1 MLCYG
6 AKIDGDFSQPRA
18 LVGGHFISALVGV
31 SITKLFNLLPVQDTF
46 NSLRWVVGSLS
57 TAISIV
63 TMQFTKTTQPPAG
76 ATALLAAVNQ
86 EVYAMSWYYLP
97 VVLLSSML
105 ILTTACIINN
115 VQRQYPTFWFTKHK
129 GCTERDPEP
138 GIGGCAMNLGDRI
151 KLEILQPAVVRD

>member
-31 SITKLFNLLPVQDTF
+31 SITKLFNLLPAQETSH
-46 NSLRWVVGSLS
+46 SLRWVAGSLS
-57 TAISIV
+57 TATAILAMQIS
-63 TMQFTKTTQPPAG
+63 QTTHPPAG

-86 EVYAMSWYYLP
+86 DIYAMSWYYLP

-115 VQRQYPTFWFTKHK
+115 IQRQYPAFWFTKHK

-138 GIGGCAMNLGDRI
+138 GFGGCAICLGDKMRP
-151 KLEILQPAVVRD
+151 ETLQPVVVRN